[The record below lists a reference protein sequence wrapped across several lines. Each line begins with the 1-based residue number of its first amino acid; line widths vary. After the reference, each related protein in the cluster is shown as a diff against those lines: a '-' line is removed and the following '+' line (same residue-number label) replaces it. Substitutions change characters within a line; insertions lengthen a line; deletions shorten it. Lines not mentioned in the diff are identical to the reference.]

1 MSRTTKRRASA
12 MRAVIT
18 FGAALLAGCAGS
30 SANVP
35 GFEAVSV
42 EPTATTALMLRH
54 YDHARALSSAAIF
67 GREADA
73 RTAAAALRAEQ
84 AVQGAGGEA
93 GRAYAHFLTTV
104 RVAEQATGRQDVAR
118 AAASV
123 SGSCGACHLASG
135 IGPTFSVGRL
145 AEPVTPRDH
154 IRVLAWGSSRLWEG
168 LIGGSDLAWRAGAR
182 AFSEQRLREDLYQSR
197 ASDPAAARG
206 LGQRLQELGVQALST
221 NGMSDRAALLGEVWG
236 TCSGCHEL
244 VGVGD

>member
-1 MSRTTKRRASA
+1 MSRATTRSASA
-12 MRAVIT
+12 LHAITT
-18 FGAALLAGCAGS
+18 FGAVLLAGCAGS
-30 SANVP
+30 SAQVP

-67 GREADA
+67 GQE
-73 RTAAAALRAEQ
+73 AAARNAATALRAEQ
-84 AVQGAGGEA
+84 AVQGVAGEA
-93 GRAYAHFLTTV
+93 GRAYVDFLAAV
-104 RVAEQATGRQDVAR
+104 RVAEQASGRQDVAR
-118 AAASV
+118 AAAAV

-145 AEPVTPRDH
+145 ADPVTPRDH

-182 AFSEQRLREDLYQSR
+182 AFSEQRLREDLYESR
-197 ASDPAAARG
+197 ASDPAAARR
-206 LGQRLQELGVQALST
+206 LGERLQELGVRALST
-221 NGMSDRAALLGEVWG
+221 SDTSDRAALLGDVWG